1 MVSTANGM
9 PTTAMSASSIGSI
22 VGNLFEAEA
31 ESESVVEVDLGL
43 AL

>member
-1 MVSTANGM
+1 MVSTAYGM

-22 VGNLFEAEA
+22 VGNLFEAE
-31 ESESVVEVDLGL
+31 SVVEVESDL